1 GGTVS
6 VDRNKKI
13 ARKSDYLDHLDLDRT
28 YTLEE
33 FEIIKRSAQKSHFK
47 LDKSGDRSYV
57 ANTNFQGNCCIE
69 KRRTTPSVIGTSR
82 LDRTIACLPRRW
94 FYTRNKR
101 DSSSKCCLNA
111 KNIYRNL
118 TQEQGSSVRGQN
130 A

>member
-1 GGTVS
+1 MSKTINLSQWVE
-6 VDRNKKI
+6 
-13 ARKSDYLDHLDLDRT
+13 LH
-28 YTLEE
+28 
-33 FEIIKRSAQKSHFK
+33 FE

-69 KRRTTPSVIGTSR
+69 NRRTTPSVIGTSR

-111 KNIYRNL
+111 KKY
-118 TQEQGSSVRGQN
+118 SSKSDSRARLLRSRPKCLIPNSKETYVASDTSVQLGWLIDPIN
-130 A
+130 